1 MRRLALSNL
10 FLTRSLFSSVL
21 SAGLVFGLCGGEG
34 FEQSL
39 RAQDAGAKVV
49 RHEHPDG
56 LPVPSGDGWQSL
68 FNGKDLSGWQQK
80 NGWAVYRIDGD
91 SIHGTTSKFSPN
103 SFLCTTKDYSDFEL
117 RFEVK
122 VHNDLNSGVQIRS
135 KSVPEKDNGR
145 VHGPQVEIEAGPGEA
160 GYVYGEATG
169 RNWIS
174 PTQPVHSN
182 FKNNE
187 WNQYHI
193 RAKGKQIQT
202 WINGKLIEDITDELS
217 HENGFIGLQ
226 VHGIGADQGPFDAV
240 SYTHLRAHETLS

>member
-10 FLTRSLFSSVL
+10 FLTRSFFSSVL
-21 SAGLVFGLCGGEG
+21 SAGLVFGLCGGEDS
-34 FEQSL
+34 EQSL

-117 RFEVK
+117 RF
-122 VHNDLNSGVQIRS
+122 
-135 KSVPEKDNGR
+135 
-145 VHGPQVEIEAGPGEA
+145 
-160 GYVYGEATG
+160 TM
-169 RNWIS
+169 
-174 PTQPVHSN
+174 T
-182 FKNNE
+182 
-187 WNQYHI
+187 
-193 RAKGKQIQT
+193 
-202 WINGKLIEDITDELS
+202 
-217 HENGFIGLQ
+217 
-226 VHGIGADQGPFDAV
+226 
-240 SYTHLRAHETLS
+240 